1 MVKRYIFRHI
11 RRATAKSL
19 LSVLL
24 AAALIAALGQFSL
37 SIRTNRAQVDELY
50 DTVEVIAHV
59 INRSGSVGTRV
70 PYEAIK
76 LLNDTGFASRN
87 YCEADGPCE
96 WTTPSSSGQQGRLH
110 NVTSLEE
117 YGKAKNVV
125 FMDGYDSSIFYDS
138 TESVCIISED
148 AMEQFGLKL
157 GDEIRVTGASLD
169 TRMKSND
176 PETRDGIRFT
186 VVGSFEM
193 GLSTLD
199 IVVPF
204 WTMDRQRFGMYLG
217 DYDDSGVAKTVRFR
231 VDNAILR
238 DEAAYRDTPIA
249 ALTDS
254 ENTTISRLSLLILD
268 DEVKNVI
275 EPLSRNTALLEQTL
289 PFVALLVLVIGAAI
303 PGLIIVQTSKEAAIM
318 RVLGT
323 PRARVSAILT
333 GEQFVL
339 CAIGL
344 LLGAAGLCAAHRF
357 GEEISLIAG
366 EMMMYVA
373 GYLVLTLVVCYA
385 ASVATVAK
393 KPLELLQTKE

>member
-37 SIRTNRAQVDELY
+37 SIRSNRARVDELY
-50 DTVEVIAHV
+50 DTTEVIAHV

-76 LLNDTGFASRN
+76 LLNDTGFASSV
-87 YCEADGPCE
+87 YAAADGPCE
-96 WTTPSSSGQQGRLH
+96 WTQPSSSGQQGRLH

-117 YGKAKNVV
+117 YGKAKNVT

-138 TESVCIISED
+138 IEPVCLISASIMKESGLS
-148 AMEQFGLKL
+148 FG
-157 GDEIRVTGASLD
+157 DRIRVTGASLD

-176 PETRDGIRFT
+176 SEQRDGIYFT

-204 WTMDRQRFGMYLG
+204 WTMDRQRFGMYMG
-217 DYDDSGVAKTVRFR
+217 DYDDAGIAKTVRFR
-231 VDNAILR
+231 VNNAILR
-238 DEAAYRDTPIA
+238 DESAYRDVPLA
-249 ALTDS
+249 VLAESDS
-254 ENTTISRLSLLILD
+254 STINRLSLLILD

-275 EPLSRNTALLEQTL
+275 QPLSRNTALLEQTL

-323 PRARVSAILT
+323 PSSRVSAILT

-339 CAIGL
+339 CAVGL
-344 LLGAAGLCAAHRF
+344 LLGAAGLGAAHRF
-357 GEEISLIAG
+357 TGELSLIAT
-366 EMMMYVA
+366 EMTLYVA
-373 GYLVLTLVVCYA
+373 GYLVLTLIVCYA
-385 ASVATVAK
+385 ASVVTVAK
-393 KPLELLQTKE
+393 KPLELLQAKE

>member
-37 SIRTNRAQVDELY
+37 SIRSNRARVDELY
-50 DTVEVIAHV
+50 DTTEVIAHV

-76 LLNDTGFASRN
+76 LLNDTGFASSV
-87 YCEADGPCE
+87 YAAADGPCE
-96 WTTPSSSGQQGRLH
+96 WTQPSSSGQQGRLH

-117 YGKAKNVV
+117 YGKAKNVT

-138 TESVCIISED
+138 IEPVCLISASIMKESGLS
-148 AMEQFGLKL
+148 FG
-157 GDEIRVTGASLD
+157 DRIRVTGASLD

-176 PETRDGIRFT
+176 PEQRDGIYFT

-204 WTMDRQRFGMYLG
+204 WTMDRQRFGMYMG
-217 DYDDSGVAKTVRFR
+217 DYDDAGIAKTVRFR
-231 VDNAILR
+231 VNNAILR
-238 DEAAYRDTPIA
+238 DESAYRDVPLA
-249 ALTDS
+249 VLAESDS
-254 ENTTISRLSLLILD
+254 STINRLSLLILD

-275 EPLSRNTALLEQTL
+275 QPLSRNTALLEQTL

-323 PRARVSAILT
+323 PSSRVSAILT

-339 CAIGL
+339 CAVGL
-344 LLGAAGLCAAHRF
+344 LLGASGLGAAHRF
-357 GEEISLIAG
+357 TGELSLIAK
-366 EMMMYVA
+366 EMTLYVA
-373 GYLVLTLVVCYA
+373 GYLVLTLIVCYA
-385 ASVATVAK
+385 ASVVTVAK
-393 KPLELLQTKE
+393 KPLELLQAKE

>member
-37 SIRTNRAQVDELY
+37 SIRSNRARVDELY
-50 DTVEVIAHV
+50 DTTEVIAHV

-76 LLNDTGFASRN
+76 LLNDTGFASSV
-87 YCEADGPCE
+87 YAAADGPCE
-96 WTTPSSSGQQGRLH
+96 WTQPSSSGQQGRLH

-117 YGKAKNVV
+117 YGKAKNVT

-138 TESVCIISED
+138 IEPVCLINASMMKESGLS
-148 AMEQFGLKL
+148 FG
-157 GDEIRVTGASLD
+157 DRIRVTGASLD

-176 PETRDGIRFT
+176 PEQRDGIYFT

-204 WTMDRQRFGMYLG
+204 WTMDRQRFGMYMG
-217 DYDDSGVAKTVRFR
+217 DYDDAGIAKTVRFR
-231 VDNAILR
+231 VNNAILR
-238 DEAAYRDTPIA
+238 DESAYRDVPLA
-249 ALTDS
+249 VLAESDS
-254 ENTTISRLSLLILD
+254 STINRLSLLILD

-275 EPLSRNTALLEQTL
+275 QPLSRNTALLEQTL

-323 PRARVSAILT
+323 PSSRVSAILT

-339 CAIGL
+339 CAVGL
-344 LLGAAGLCAAHRF
+344 LLGAAGLGAAHRF
-357 GEEISLIAG
+357 TGELSLIAT
-366 EMMMYVA
+366 EMTLYVA
-373 GYLVLTLVVCYA
+373 GYLVLTLIVCYA
-385 ASVATVAK
+385 ASVVTVAK
-393 KPLELLQTKE
+393 KPLELLQAKE